1 MRQSK
6 ERVWCVLGPSRF
18 QLTAK
23 RAEGKKLKTCL
34 AGRRVSEAAGHD
46 VAGPGPAPRLV
57 PWLRRS
63 VKCSAVPRHTE
74 ASGHSGGGPPAPTR
88 TESRHRCPTP
98 CVADA
103 ARATAL
109 ARTGGS
115 RFRRCAT
122 YRTWSPARTVG
133 TCVRKV
139 PMILCFITSNG
150 VQSE

>member
-109 ARTGGS
+109 ARTGREPVSSMCDLPDVESSEDGWHMRTEGS
-115 RFRRCAT
+115 HDSLLHHFQ
-122 YRTWSPARTVG
+122 WGS
-133 TCVRKV
+133 K
-139 PMILCFITSNG
+139 
-150 VQSE
+150 